1 MVMDDV
7 QIIIT
12 IITFFIGQI
21 IALYKVMDGITDRIS
36 KLEGRFDQVEKT
48 LNMILQKMLD
58 GDGK

>member
-1 MVMDDV
+1 MDDV

-12 IITFFIGQI
+12 IITFFVGQI
-21 IALYKVMDGITDRIS
+21 IALYKVMDNVSDRLS

-58 GDGK
+58 GDEK

>member
-1 MVMDDV
+1 MDDFQV
-7 QIIIT
+7 IIT
-12 IITFFIGQI
+12 IITFFITQI
-21 IALYKVMDGITDRIS
+21 IALYKVMDSVSDRLS

>member
-1 MVMDDV
+1 MDDV
-7 QIIIT
+7 QVIIT
-12 IITFFIGQI
+12 IITFFITQI
-21 IALYKVMDGITDRIS
+21 IALYKVMDSVSDRLS

>member
-1 MVMDDV
+1 MDDV
-7 QIIIT
+7 QVIIT
-12 IITFFIGQI
+12 IVTFFVGQI
-21 IALYKVMDGITDRIS
+21 ITLYKFLEGVSDRIS

>member
-1 MVMDDV
+1 MDDIQV
-7 QIIIT
+7 IIT
-12 IITFFIGQI
+12 IITFFITQI
-21 IALYKVMDGITDRIS
+21 IALYKVMDSVSDRLS

>member
-1 MVMDDV
+1 MDDI

-12 IITFFIGQI
+12 IITFFVGQV
-21 IALYKVMDGITDRIS
+21 IALYKVMDSVSDRLS

>member
-1 MVMDDV
+1 MDDI

-48 LNMILQKMLD
+48 LNMILQKMLN
-58 GDGK
+58 GDNEK

>member
-1 MVMDDV
+1 MDDFQV
-7 QIIIT
+7 IIT
-12 IITFFIGQI
+12 IITFFVGQI
-21 IALYKVMDGITDRIS
+21 VALYKVMDSVSDRLS

>member
-1 MVMDDV
+1 MDDI

-12 IITFFIGQI
+12 IITFFITQI
-21 IALYKVMDGITDRIS
+21 IALYKVMDSVSDRLS